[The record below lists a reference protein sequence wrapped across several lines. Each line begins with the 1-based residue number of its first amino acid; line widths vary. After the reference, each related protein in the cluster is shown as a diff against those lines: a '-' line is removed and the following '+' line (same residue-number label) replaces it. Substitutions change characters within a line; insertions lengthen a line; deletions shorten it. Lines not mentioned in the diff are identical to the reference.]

1 MDQVHPLRVAPQT
14 GPTDPDSL
22 LMSHDSNI
30 SKVQPSSKGRKMV
43 RMAEDDS
50 LPHQNTS
57 KTAVKDTTIHTAR
70 SPSIPI
76 HHSRLKRTNSELRL
90 EQEEELAD
98 FRDYVFFSRLVQG
111 ISQHH
116 HTTHDHT
123 SFSKSCPTDRGGG
136 YHPQEQ
142 QQKRQ
147 PSEWLLEQNDRCL
160 AHIIGTRNGS
170 LDDQNQQHK
179 QIRSSFGGINQE
191 DMGGSY
197 SSPPA
202 SQDISAS
209 TTLAGEVFVLDW

>member
-1 MDQVHPLRVAPQT
+1 
-14 GPTDPDSL
+14 
-22 LMSHDSNI
+22 
-30 SKVQPSSKGRKMV
+30 MV

-116 HTTHDHT
+116 HTTHDHCL
-123 SFSKSCPTDRGGG
+123 SKSCSTDRGGG
-136 YHPQEQ
+136 YHPQKQ
-142 QQKRQ
+142 QE

-170 LDDQNQQHK
+170 LDDDQNQHK
-179 QIRSSFGGINQE
+179 PIRSSFGGINQE

-197 SSPPA
+197 SSPLA